1 MPMAELK
8 ILIQDTKRGKLDSPL
23 RKARVQGEP
32 ERPVVEAQCRDR
44 EERLVKEKM
53 GWETI

>member
-1 MPMAELK
+1 MAELK